1 MSNDFEFSFNME
13 GIDRQALLTEA
24 ADKVTQL
31 HGHLGPG
38 MAARDTAKE
47 GESVRAFIDEEATLS
62 VFPDL
67 YRITDQDYLAR
78 GVAAP
83 VKFEELTRNHKYYW
97 LRIPIGLAPKRGW
110 SFNMIEVRIEFKAG
124 NGKPH
129 LTPRAYQILPN
140 KKFQSLL
147 QAHQKLELSL
157 DENFEFAAKT
167 GDVKWPQGKVNIGV
181 EAVANAGAGVVL
193 GPFTYELKRAQIDHN
208 AVGMEW
214 VFWRLDGAQFFQD
227 DSPELIVIAQVPNEV
242 TSVQLS
248 AQLQAYRNF
257 NFLTADL
264 TQVIQQLPT
273 SLRTF
278 FTGGMPLRDERQWD
292 LTPRL

>member
-1 MSNDFEFSFNME
+1 
-13 GIDRQALLTEA
+13 
-24 ADKVTQL
+24 
-31 HGHLGPG
+31 
-38 MAARDTAKE
+38 
-47 GESVRAFIDEEATLS
+47 
-62 VFPDL
+62 
-67 YRITDQDYLAR
+67 
-78 GVAAP
+78 
-83 VKFEELTRNHKYYW
+83 
-97 LRIPIGLAPKRGW
+97 
-110 SFNMIEVRIEFKAG
+110 
-124 NGKPH
+124 
-129 LTPRAYQILPN
+129 
-140 KKFQSLL
+140 
-147 QAHQKLELSL
+147 
-157 DENFEFAAKT
+157 
-167 GDVKWPQGKVNIGV
+167 VKWPQGKVNIGV

-208 AVGMEW
+208 AVGTEW

-264 TQVIQQLPT
+264 TQVIQQLPS
-273 SLRTF
+273 SLRSF

>member
-1 MSNDFEFSFNME
+1 MSNDFDFSFNMQ

-24 ADKVTQL
+24 AERVTQL
-31 HGHLGPG
+31 RGHFGPG
-38 MAARDTAKE
+38 VSADAATKS
-47 GESVRAFIDEEATLS
+47 GESVRDFINEEATLS
-62 VFPDL
+62 VFPDI

-78 GVAAP
+78 DMVAP
-83 VKFEELTRNHKYYW
+83 VKFDELTRNHRYYW
-97 LRIPIGLAPKRGW
+97 LRIPVGLAPKRGW
-110 SFNMIEVRIEFKAG
+110 SFNMIEVRIEFKSG
-124 NGKPH
+124 DGKAH
-129 LTPRAYQILPN
+129 LTPKAYQILPS
-140 KKFQSLL
+140 KKFQTML

-167 GDVKWPQGKVNIGV
+167 GEVVAPQGKVNVGV
-181 EAVANAGAGVVL
+181 ASVANAGAGVVL

-208 AVGMEW
+208 ALGMEW

-227 DSPELIVIAQVPNEV
+227 DSPELIVIAQVPMEAA
-242 TSVQLS
+242 SVQLS

-264 TQVIQQLPT
+264 TQVIQQLPS
-273 SLRTF
+273 SLRNF
-278 FTGGMPLRDERQWD
+278 FTGGMPLRDEKQWD